1 MRYLYSQTDKSNLEW
16 FEKDTSKTTLMRF
29 EIGDGEIR
37 GLSDL
42 KLQFRY
48 PVTAISGKN
57 GTGKSTVLACV
68 ACGYHNSRSG
78 FKALNR
84 RIPYYRFS
92 DFFIQS
98 AEEEPIA
105 FVSLGYQFLHDNWR
119 KTREMRS
126 GVGLGWQ
133 MRRKFFGRWNNYAS
147 RVPRNVVFC
156 GIERVVP
163 HAEKSVSKSYR
174 RAFQKAKEA
183 GYEVDVAATV
193 GRILGR
199 PYDEFY
205 YKQHSKYRLPLVR
218 VSKRS
223 YSGFNMGAGE
233 NTLFEIFSTIYAC
246 EGSLLLVI
254 DEIELGLHEEA
265 QIRFIEE
272 LKEICLKRHHQ
283 VVCTTHSPR
292 ILAALPPEGRIHLE
306 RMGNTIRVIPKISP
320 EYAAGLL
327 SGIKQS
333 ELKVYCEDDFAH
345 EVITLALPNELRSRV
360 TVIPIGSAA
369 AVVRVLAARFKEKS
383 ERASCGIIDGDQ
395 VQRKAEHVNV
405 FISALE
411 NIKDRDASR
420 DWIENRLTFLPSEA
434 RPETW
439 VIKTVASDVSD
450 NLADDFGVSKEELK
464 SHIEAASGAKD
475 HTEIHVLGTK
485 LNLPASIIR
494 TRLIRAA
501 LQKSPDDVS
510 RIVEFVKRFL
520 S

>member
-1 MRYLYSQTDKSNLEW
+1 MRYLYSQIDKSNLEW
-16 FEKDTSKTTLMRF
+16 FEKDTSKATLMRL
-29 EIGDGEIR
+29 EIADGEIR

-48 PVTAISGKN
+48 PITAISGKN

-68 ACGYHNSRSG
+68 ACGFHNSSSG
-78 FKALNR
+78 FRPLNR
-84 RIPYYRFS
+84 RIPYYTFS

-98 AEEEPIA
+98 AEEEPLA
-105 FVSLGYQFLHDNWR
+105 FVSIGYQILHDNWR
-119 KTREMRS
+119 KTKSLRS
-126 GVGLGWQ
+126 GVGLAWQ
-133 MRRKFFGRWNNYAS
+133 TRRKFFGRWNNYAS
-147 RVPRNVVFC
+147 RVRRNVVFC
-156 GIERVVP
+156 GIEGVVP

-183 GYEVDVAATV
+183 GYETDVASTV

-218 VSKRS
+218 VKKRS

-265 QIRFIEE
+265 QIQFIAE
-272 LKEICLKRHHQ
+272 LKEICFKRHIQ
-283 VVCTTHSPR
+283 IVCTTHSPR
-292 ILAALPPEGRIHLE
+292 VLAALPPEGRVHLE
-306 RMGNTIRVIPKISP
+306 RMGDAVRVIPGISP

-333 ELKVYCEDDFAH
+333 ELDIYCEDDFAQ
-345 EVITLALPNELRSRV
+345 EIITLTLPNELRSRI

-383 ERASCGIIDGDQ
+383 DRASCGIVDGDQ

-411 NIKDRDASR
+411 NVKDRDASR

-434 RPETW
+434 RPESW
-439 VIKTVASDVSD
+439 VVKTVAGDISD
-450 NLADDFGVSKEELK
+450 NLADDFGVSKGELK
-464 SHIEAASGAKD
+464 THIDAAAAAKD
-475 HTEIHVLGTK
+475 HTEMHLLGTK
-485 LNLPASIIR
+485 LNLPASTIR

-501 LQKSPDDVS
+501 LRRSPEDAS
-510 RIVEFVKRFL
+510 KLVEFVRRFL
-520 S
+520 G